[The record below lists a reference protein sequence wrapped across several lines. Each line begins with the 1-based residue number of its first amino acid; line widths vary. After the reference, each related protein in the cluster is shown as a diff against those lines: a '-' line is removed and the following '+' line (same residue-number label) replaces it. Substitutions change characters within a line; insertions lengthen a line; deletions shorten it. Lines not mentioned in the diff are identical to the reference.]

1 MNCTDSHETGG
12 DFSTKTGAKNASKY
26 CTEIITTYSNGIRTD
41 SLKAFKFDCYMITG
55 G

>member
-12 DFSTKTGAKNASKY
+12 EFSSKTGAKNATKFCS
-26 CTEIITTYSNGIRTD
+26 EIITTYLNGIRTD
-41 SLKAFKFDCYMITG
+41 SFVAYKFDCFIIPG